1 MHRESIYGAF
11 VARQRIG
18 VTVFTLEPDAM
29 VITSTYVTQDRLSIL
44 EVTHQYD
51 EDEGHC
57 WQFHCG
63 NGDYSMEKM
72 QMVRLSTILKIDPR
86 SNSPLICPW
95 TTLQHDLAPK
105 RPGCMR
111 LNSNTHYAK
120 QRPNHSIEGM
130 SSRLRRQATP
140 HVKR

>member
-18 VTVFTLEPDAM
+18 VKVFTLEPDAM

-72 QMVRLSTILKIDPR
+72 QMVRLSTILKIDPTVELASDLPVDHVATR
-86 SNSPLICPW
+86 SGSKEGW
-95 TTLQHDLAPK
+95 VYAP
-105 RPGCMR
+105 
-111 LNSNTHYAK
+111 
-120 QRPNHSIEGM
+120 E
-130 SSRLRRQATP
+130 
-140 HVKR
+140 